1 VVTQEQYAQS
11 RPNRSPGDEG
21 SSLDG
26 PGATI
31 PPSQRL
37 TGLVFIRKLGA
48 ASRFLIL
55 ALASAASA
63 PLAPTAALYAQR
75 AGAAQKDAGIPPA
88 RLDSL
93 RAHIRRVMDS
103 TKTPSIAVA
112 VARNGR
118 IIWEEGFGFA
128 DLERRTPATPATLY
142 SMASI
147 SKPITATGLMKLV
160 EQGRIDLDRPA
171 NDYLG
176 SARITGIAG
185 PASGATVRRVLAHTA
200 GLPLHYR
207 FFYDGGSVTRPSMD
221 EAITRYAIT
230 VYPPGA
236 TYSYSNLG
244 YGVLEEI
251 IAKVSGR
258 PYEEF
263 MRDEVFKPLGMTTA
277 TIGTGAGIANSAV
290 RYTAQGKPIAFYDFD
305 HRAASAVY
313 TSAHEL
319 VRFGM
324 FHLKNHLRDQRAV
337 LKDAT
342 LDSMHRLATPGDTAT
357 GYGLGWLIGTE
368 QGMRVVS
375 HTGGMPG
382 VATTLK
388 LYPQHNVA
396 IVALA
401 NASGAAPHRV
411 ALDIAAAVL
420 PGYNAPG
427 RAPTPP
433 VFASSAE
440 LAGEW
445 TGTVRTYDGATTPIA
460 LLVKSDDV
468 HVRLGGPE
476 ALWTVL
482 NAPTFRNGMLSG
494 QFAGTIPSEE
504 ARRFPHNV
512 GMGLLLQGDTLRGWA
527 AAMTTDDPLTGAMS
541 SYAEL
546 TRKGTA
552 PGR

>member
-1 VVTQEQYAQS
+1 MLIPKRRVAL
-11 RPNRSPGDEG
+11 RS
-21 SSLDG
+21 
-26 PGATI
+26 
-31 PPSQRL
+31 
-37 TGLVFIRKLGA
+37 
-48 ASRFLIL
+48 LIL
-55 ALASAASA
+55 ALASAVAA
-63 PLAPTAALYAQR
+63 PLMPATPLSAQR
-75 AGAAQKDAGIPPA
+75 ASAAQKDAGIPA
-88 RLDSL
+88 VALDSL

-103 TKTPSIAVA
+103 TRTPSIAVA

-128 DLERRTPATPATLY
+128 DVERHTPATPTTLY

-147 SKPITATGLMKLV
+147 SKPITATGVMKLV
-160 EQGRIDLDRPA
+160 EQGKIDLDRPA

-176 SARITGIAG
+176 AAKITGLAG
-185 PASGATVRRVLAHTA
+185 SASDATVRRVMSHTA

-207 FFYDGGSVTRPSMD
+207 FFYAGGSVTRPSMD

-236 TYSYSNLG
+236 TYNYSNLG

-263 MRDEVFKPLGMTTA
+263 MRDEVFKPLGMTTT

-324 FHLKNHLRDQRAV
+324 FHLEDHLKDQRPL
-337 LKDAT
+337 LKDST
-342 LDSMHRLATPGDTAT
+342 LDAMHRRATPGDTT
-357 GYGLGWLIGTE
+357 SGYGLGWLIGNE

-388 LYPQHNVA
+388 LYPEHNVV

-401 NASGAAPHRV
+401 NTGGAAPHRV

-420 PGYNAPG
+420 PGYK
-427 RAPTPP
+427 APTPGRP
-433 VFASSAE
+433 PTPTVAFASPAE
-440 LAGEW
+440 LTGEW

-460 LLVKSDDV
+460 LLVKADDI
-468 HVRLGGPE
+468 HVRLGGTD

-482 NAPTFRNGMLSG
+482 NAPTFRNQMLNG

-512 GMGLLLQGDTLRGWA
+512 GVGLLLQGDTLRGWA

-546 TRKGTA
+546 TRKGAA
-552 PGR
+552 PDR